1 MPMVLMNA
9 FFMDSGCQ
17 FGKLPRLTSK
27 LAILLS

>member
-1 MPMVLMNA
+1 MPMANECFIFVVP
-9 FFMDSGCQ
+9 GCQ

>member
-1 MPMVLMNA
+1 MPMANECFVVVP
-9 FFMDSGCQ
+9 DCQ